1 MICAWTVDDK
11 WDKMIHGKNKK
22 QYMRIIIK
30 EKYMNRSHW
39 IWYPGDFE
47 IYHGM
52 MQNFSREERG
62 FIWPAYYHL
71 DDCRKHVRFT
81 REYNLE
87 KEETVTVYANC
98 LGYYRINDVKKRF
111 GEPVVCGPGKQK
123 FEIYAGMPVR
133 CTICAD

>member
-62 FIWPAYYHL
+62 FIWPAYYQENIIW
-71 DDCRKHVRFT
+71 K
-81 REYNLE
+81 
-87 KEETVTVYANC
+87 
-98 LGYYRINDVKKRF
+98 KKRRLR
-111 GEPVVCGPGKQK
+111 C
-123 FEIYAGMPVR
+123 MPTALVI
-133 CTICAD
+133 TASMM

>member
-1 MICAWTVDDK
+1 
-11 WDKMIHGKNKK
+11 
-22 QYMRIIIK
+22 
-30 EKYMNRSHW
+30 MNRSHW

-98 LGYYRINDVKKRF
+98 LGYYRINDVKNVS
-111 GEPVVCGPGKQK
+111 GNQL
-123 FEIYAGMPVR
+123 
-133 CTICAD
+133 CADLENRNLRFTQGCRPVYHLCGLRRNHHFQSGMACR